1 MSDVITKNATIENV
15 ILFIIDNCVTPISG
29 DICMTHARLVTDLI
43 KSDHNIKSE
52 PFFIGYTPESNIA
65 FIDED
70 FPRFLSF
77 TMSVIKVF
85 KHLVSQN
92 IITIWYSKI
101 KKKHIKSLK
110 DARDEV
116 IHNGTLEVVIKNKPK
131 KIKHY

>member
-1 MSDVITKNATIENV
+1 MDLRGKIMGSLQMEKYGKLNYRCCSLLVNQLFFIASSTMSDVITKNATIENV

-29 DICMTHARLVTDLI
+29 DICMTHARLITDLI

-85 KHLVSQN
+85 KHLVSQG
-92 IITIWYSKI
+92 IITI
-101 KKKHIKSLK
+101 
-110 DARDEV
+110 
-116 IHNGTLEVVIKNKPK
+116 
-131 KIKHY
+131 